1 MSILTSDTICPK
13 CGKSKVGEYKHLRL
27 GADEAPILVKCVCD
41 TQKSNVQSLDQIISL
56 STKMVKTSFVLRKN
70 RVQISDKV
78 VYGPLIYEYELTTE
92 HEIAKEIFMMMDVP
106 IVKWSETGC
115 PCSMNI
121 HGRIVSARARFR
133 STGEDT
139 AKYMES
145 SMIVCPG
152 MRFTNSYEV
161 SVKRSG
167 FEDDIE
173 NQGYNIVV
181 QSKFSEYKSWSIRCS
196 RYMPDMRYSCEFE
209 WKLEDEPDEN
219 DILDLIGHIHTEYG
233 HTSSMR
239 RHLGDPILSSLR
251 MSSLPVI
258 DIREVPDEG
267 HIFRIKVD
275 GENCWSIDVGCMW
288 YICRPDVDVSVMGWL
303 PKTSLKTFV
312 LPPVV
317 VRCEQLVDGSLVY
330 VDLLCDGKRFIEI
343 TRQYL
348 SPTKELRMIKDKP
361 RMIIRKDHDNYDSAL
376 EESIISELP
385 NDGVIAIDVDTHL
398 TYRIKIPTLDLMCHK
413 GYLVCGKKGAY
424 ASVVKALPSMKDG
437 KIYECSL
444 LGDSI
449 ETLMVESY
457 TIRSDKMRPNAY
469 SVAQDIVGLVIGDL
483 NYDSVIT
490 RRVTSFCFA
499 VRKYLYSTA
508 SDLVTKSKLII
519 DVGTNRFQS
528 MSLFPN
534 DKSMLFCDPDLDLP
548 PIFEGIVNI
557 AELPRD
563 EMTAVIEALSK
574 GKIRR
579 ACYKG
584 HFEDLIAIPSVYRHI
599 TFNRVPIVY
608 SFSLSY
614 LVSTYNQLA
623 MSGACQ
629 IGCCYMYDNVD
640 VNGVLIDKGG
650 IVMRMKSDDTAT
662 VTFPPSESFDEPVV
676 NTADFVYSDIQPG
689 LDVMPWSF
697 VCSAD
702 IRDVIKHVY
711 VVKTDS
717 YE

>member
-1 MSILTSDTICPK
+1 
-13 CGKSKVGEYKHLRL
+13 
-27 GADEAPILVKCVCD
+27 
-41 TQKSNVQSLDQIISL
+41 
-56 STKMVKTSFVLRKN
+56 
-70 RVQISDKV
+70 
-78 VYGPLIYEYELTTE
+78 
-92 HEIAKEIFMMMDVP
+92 
-106 IVKWSETGC
+106 
-115 PCSMNI
+115 
-121 HGRIVSARARFR
+121 
-133 STGEDT
+133 
-139 AKYMES
+139 
-145 SMIVCPG
+145 
-152 MRFTNSYEV
+152 
-161 SVKRSG
+161 
-167 FEDDIE
+167 
-173 NQGYNIVV
+173 
-181 QSKFSEYKSWSIRCS
+181 
-196 RYMPDMRYSCEFE
+196 
-209 WKLEDEPDEN
+209 
-219 DILDLIGHIHTEYG
+219 
-233 HTSSMR
+233 
-239 RHLGDPILSSLR
+239 
-251 MSSLPVI
+251 
-258 DIREVPDEG
+258 
-267 HIFRIKVD
+267 
-275 GENCWSIDVGCMW
+275 
-288 YICRPDVDVSVMGWL
+288 
-303 PKTSLKTFV
+303 
-312 LPPVV
+312 
-317 VRCEQLVDGSLVY
+317 
-330 VDLLCDGKRFIEI
+330 
-343 TRQYL
+343 
-348 SPTKELRMIKDKP
+348 MIKDKP

-676 NTADFVYSDIQPG
+676 NTADFVYSDIQPAINFG
-689 LDVMPWSF
+689 LGFMDGELVTDLIVGVNFLEPDDTTDF
-697 VCSAD
+697 ALVTERILDEDGDRLIDGGVGRATTGFGDCTLDDDAVVVVVVDDTAGILPNFFKRCS
-702 IRDVIKHVY
+702 
-711 VVKTDS
+711 TDLCFFS
-717 YE
+717 TPRVRGASSKNSSGSSSKSE